1 MYNNIGQ
8 KIKQFAT
15 VLFTI
20 GTICSILSG
29 SYIVIVSNLEASAT
43 GILIVIMGS
52 FLSWVSTFLLYG
64 FGELIERTTEIA
76 NNTKIY
82 NNHLTELPDTGIERL
97 VRAEKLY
104 SQGLINEDEYKK
116 IRELAIEEL

>member
-1 MYNNIGQ
+1 MYNNIGR